1 MIDRYFDLLEGV
13 LAKNDLANYPFQIF
27 NMDESGMP
35 FLPKFVKCV
44 AEKGVRNPVAPSL
57 V

>member
-1 MIDRYFDLLEGV
+1 MIDRYFDLLQEV
-13 LAKNDLANYPFQIF
+13 LAKNDLVNWPFQTF

-35 FLPKFVKCV
+35 SLPKFVKCV
-44 AEKGVRNPVAPSL
+44 GVRNPVDPSL